1 MAKNQKTELRYA
13 LNWIRTLPVYC
24 FVLTSDQRSLIE
36 MDMARWAQI
45 QGITLKNSFAT
56 LNWFL
61 SYRKEFRNLL
71 LHRLKYPSQTRKAKI
86 QYYVTHLL
94 WSPMDTLYLE
104 TQDIGGGLYIEHGF
118 ATIVNAERIGEYCW
132 INQQVT
138 IGYTDKGNPTLED
151 HVAVHCGAKVLGDIT
166 MHRNSTAGAGAV
178 VVKDVPANA
187 VVGGIPAKVIKFK
200 QD

>member
-1 MAKNQKTELRYA
+1 M
-13 LNWIRTLPVYC
+13 
-24 FVLTSDQRSLIE
+24 
-36 MDMARWAQI
+36 
-45 QGITLKNSFAT
+45 
-56 LNWFL
+56 
-61 SYRKEFRNLL
+61 
-71 LHRLKYPSQTRKAKI
+71 
-86 QYYVTHLL
+86 
-94 WSPMDTLYLE
+94 
-104 TQDIGGGLYIEHGF
+104 YIEHGF

-138 IGYTDKGNPTLED
+138 IGYTDKGNPILED